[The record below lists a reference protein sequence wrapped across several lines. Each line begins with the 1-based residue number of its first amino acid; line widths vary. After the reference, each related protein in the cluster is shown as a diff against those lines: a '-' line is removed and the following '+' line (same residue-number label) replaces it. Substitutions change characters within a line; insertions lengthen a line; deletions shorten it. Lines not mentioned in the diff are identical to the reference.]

1 MDSFEEM
8 IEQCFYGSATLGER
22 GQVVIPADAR
32 KDCEIHP
39 GDKLLVFR
47 HPQNHRMLILAKVG
61 EMQQFL
67 QQIASVIDRA
77 SARLAEEEQGDTDR
91 VE

>member
-1 MDSFEEM
+1 MDLRHW
-8 IEQCFYGSATLGER
+8 AR

-32 KDCEIHP
+32 KDCDIHP

-47 HPQNHRMLILAKVG
+47 HPQHKRMLILAKVG

-67 QQIASVIDRA
+67 QQVAHAVEVA
-77 SARLAEEEQGDTDR
+77 SAHLSEEEDGSQG
-91 VE
+91 